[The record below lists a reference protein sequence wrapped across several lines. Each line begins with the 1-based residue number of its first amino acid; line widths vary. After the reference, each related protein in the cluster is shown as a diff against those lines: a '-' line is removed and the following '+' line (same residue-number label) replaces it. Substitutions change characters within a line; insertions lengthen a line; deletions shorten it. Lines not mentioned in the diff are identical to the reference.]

1 MARGQ
6 DLGLVPHGLPTE
18 RVSDGVFT
26 WVEVTTSR
34 GLSFVFL

>member
-1 MARGQ
+1 M
-6 DLGLVPHGLPTE
+6 PHGLPTE
-18 RVSDGVFT
+18 GAVMEFST